1 MQRPLTYHTLPKSI
15 NIVMWIINWLPE
27 FIVHL
32 IFLAGIIGTIAGFV
46 LGFIPFVSKYKLPIQ
61 IISLLLLS
69 LGVYLEGGLAE
80 KAKWELRV
88 KEMEARV
95 KAAEVESA
103 KTNTVIVEKVVK
115 EKEFIKVKGQKVV
128 EFIDREVKVFDA
140 DCNVP
145 EVAIKAHDMS
155 ANNEAPPENTV
166 TVVKPE
172 GETK

>member
-1 MQRPLTYHTLPKSI
+1 
-15 NIVMWIINWLPE
+15 MWIINWLPE
-27 FIVHL
+27 FVVHL
-32 IFLAGIIGTIAGFV
+32 IFLAGIVGTIAGFV

-88 KEMEARV
+88 KEMEAKV
-95 KAAEVESA
+95 AEAQAKAAVV
-103 KTNTVIVEKVVK
+103 NTQIVEKVVT
-115 EKEFIKVKGQKVV
+115 EKEYIKVKGAKVV
-128 EFIDREVKVFDA
+128 EYIDREVKVFDSN
-140 DCNVP
+140 CTVP

-155 ANNEAPPENTV
+155 ASNEAPPENTV
-166 TVVKPE
+166 TVIKQE

>member
-1 MQRPLTYHTLPKSI
+1 
-15 NIVMWIINWLPE
+15 MWIINWLPE
-27 FIVHL
+27 AFVHM
-32 IFLAGIIGTIAGFV
+32 IFLAGVVGTIAGFV

-88 KEMEARV
+88 KEMEAKV
-95 KAAEVESA
+95 AKAEAESQ
-103 KTNTVIVEKVVK
+103 KTNVQIVEKVVT
-115 EKEFIKVKGQKVV
+115 EKEYIKVKGAKVV
-128 EFIDREVKVFDA
+128 EYIDREVKVFDSN
-140 DCNVP
+140 CTVP

-155 ANNEAPPENTV
+155 ASNEAPPENTI

-172 GETK
+172 GESK

>member
-1 MQRPLTYHTLPKSI
+1 
-15 NIVMWIINWLPE
+15 MWIINWLPE
-27 FIVHL
+27 FVVHL
-32 IFLAGIIGTIAGFV
+32 IFLAGIVGTIAGFV

-88 KEMEARV
+88 KEMEAKV
-95 KAAEVESA
+95 AAAQAESQ
-103 KTNTVIVEKVVK
+103 KTNVEIVEKIVT
-115 EKEFIKVKGQKVV
+115 EKEYIRLKGQKVV
-128 EFIDREVKVFDA
+128 EYIDREVKVFDSN
-140 DCNVP
+140 CTVP

-155 ANNEAPPENTV
+155 AANEAPTENTI

-172 GETK
+172 GESK

>member
-1 MQRPLTYHTLPKSI
+1 
-15 NIVMWIINWLPE
+15 MWIINWLPE
-27 FIVHL
+27 FVVHL
-32 IFLAGIIGTIAGFV
+32 IFLAGIVGTIAGFV

-88 KEMEARV
+88 KEMEKRIAQAEAR
-95 KAAEVESA
+95 AAQV
-103 KTNTVIVEKVVK
+103 NTVIVEKVVK

-128 EFIDREVKVFDA
+128 EYIDREVKVFDENC
-140 DCNVP
+140 DVP

-155 ANNEAPPENTV
+155 AGNEMPPEAPKT
-166 TVVKPE
+166 E
-172 GETK
+172 GEVK

>member
-1 MQRPLTYHTLPKSI
+1 
-15 NIVMWIINWLPE
+15 MWIINWLPE
-27 FIVHL
+27 FVVHL
-32 IFLAGIIGTIAGFV
+32 IFLAGIVGTIAGFV

-69 LGVYLEGGLAE
+69 LGVYLEGGLSE

-88 KEMEARV
+88 KEMEAKV
-95 KAAEVESA
+95 AEAQAKAAE
-103 KTNTVIVEKVVK
+103 TNIQIVEKVVT
-115 EKEFIKVKGQKVV
+115 EKEYIRLKGQKVV
-128 EFIDREVKVFDA
+128 EYIDREVKVFDSN
-140 DCNVP
+140 CTVP

-155 ANNEAPPENTV
+155 ASNEAPPEDTV

>member
-1 MQRPLTYHTLPKSI
+1 MF
-15 NIVMWIINWLPE
+15 MWIINWLPE
-27 FIVHL
+27 FVVHL
-32 IFLAGIIGTIAGFV
+32 IFLAGIVGTIAGFI

-88 KEMEARV
+88 KEMEKKIAQAEARAARV
-95 KAAEVESA
+95 
-103 KTNTVIVEKVVK
+103 NTVIVEKVVK

-128 EFIDREVKVFDA
+128 EYIDREVKVFDEN
-140 DCNVP
+140 CSVP

-155 ANNEAPPENTV
+155 AGNEMPPEALKT
-166 TVVKPE
+166 E

>member
-1 MQRPLTYHTLPKSI
+1 
-15 NIVMWIINWLPE
+15 MWIINWLPE
-27 FIVHL
+27 AFVHM
-32 IFLAGIIGTIAGFV
+32 IFLAGVLGTIAGFV

-88 KEMEARV
+88 KEMEKQIARAEAR
-95 KAAEVESA
+95 AAKV
-103 KTNTVIVEKVVK
+103 NTVIVEKVVK

-128 EFIDREVKVFDA
+128 EYIDREVKIFDENC
-140 DCNVP
+140 DVP

-155 ANNEAPPENTV
+155 AGNEMPPEAPKT
-166 TVVKPE
+166 E